1 MLTLRPVFCKC
12 FVLLAATVLSLQH
25 AAGAQPKEEKLTL
38 VIYQVGDLVLNVHD
52 HPYPGAGDSSL
63 TRGRFGM
70 GGMGMGGMGV
80 VSVQTG
86 IAQQDRGSLPAPP
99 QITLEDLKGALT
111 SVVEPTSW
119 VEVGGPGSV
128 GQLGNSL
135 LVSQTLAVHV
145 QINDFLKQL
154 REGSGERKTVAVDA
168 RWLFLDSDDLD
179 RLILPDKK
187 GPPEVD
193 RKALAALTRR
203 PSSLRGLTNC
213 FSGQLVYLVSGT
225 RRTVVSSYIPVV
237 GSLDRPEERGS
248 HYASLGGGARYVLAS
263 QGTAFGGMGGMVP
276 GGPAPGFT
284 AAGGR
289 SVGYQPVIEKPNFG
303 VLLEIRPTVVTGAD
317 TAVVDLRSTLTVPA
331 DPAANPAD
339 QPVSGHIAPAVD
351 RLAMEVQELATT
363 LRMPLG
369 RPVLVGGLTYM
380 RNTPEAPKELPQLYL
395 VLELR

>member
-1 MLTLRPVFCKC
+1 MLTLRPVFCKW
-12 FVLLAATVLSLQH
+12 FVLLAATVLSPQH
-25 AAGAQPKEEKLTL
+25 AAGAQPKEERLTL

-63 TRGRFGM
+63 TRLRVSMGGM
-70 GGMGMGGMGV
+70 GGMGGGGMGMGGMGGV
-80 VSVQTG
+80 GGGMGT
-86 IAQQDRGSLPAPP
+86 AQQGRGSLPAPP
-99 QITLEDLKGALT
+99 QITLEDLEGALA

-119 VEVGGPGSV
+119 DEVGGPGSV

-145 QINDFLKQL
+145 QIKDFLKQL
-154 REGSGERKTVAVDA
+154 REGSGERKTVTVDA
-168 RWLFLDSDDLD
+168 RWLLLDSDELD
-179 RLILPDKK
+179 RLILPDRK

-225 RRTVVSSYIPVV
+225 RRTVVASYIPVV
-237 GSLDRPEERGS
+237 GSLDRPEERGAR
-248 HYASLGGGARYVLAS
+248 YASLGGGARYVFAS
-263 QGTAFGGMGGMVP
+263 QETPFGGM
-276 GGPAPGFT
+276 APGT
-284 AAGGR
+284 VAGGRR

-303 VLLEIRPTVVTGAD
+303 VLLEIRPTVVSGAD
-317 TAVVDLRSTLTVPA
+317 TAIVDLRSTLTVPA
-331 DPAANPAD
+331 EPAANPAGP
-339 QPVSGHIAPAVD
+339 PVPDRIAPAVD
-351 RLAMEVQELATT
+351 RLAIEIQELATT

-380 RNTPEAPKELPQLYL
+380 GNTPEVPKELLQLYL